1 MVMTSSAGGGDEE
14 GVKACFTERPEIT
27 CREAKTM
34 IIDGHTRQRKES
46 GKVTLDRPAVYILNT
61 LCF

>member
-14 GVKACFTERPEIT
+14 GVKAYFTERPEIT

-34 IIDGHTRQRKES
+34 IIDGYTKQRKES
-46 GKVTLDRPAVYILNT
+46 GKVTDRPAVYILNT